1 LANGWTGGQYSVLR
15 AALGAVLIACGMERF
30 VFGLTPR
37 EAMAGLAV
45 SALALLLAVGWQDRV
60 AAVLLAGVWLAT
72 HGGFHEQG
80 VQSIGLLAVLA
91 FHAALPSAP
100 YGSIAAAGRADPGG
114 GWRFPAALFG
124 TVWVL
129 LLVGYLASGFARGV
143 PATRAPRAGLRW
155 AARVVELLF
164 APVALRPGLREWAW
178 LAMLAAEIGFAIA
191 IGPPPL
197 GLGLLALHA
206 MAFDPAW
213 IPPRPARG
221 RERLFYDGSCGLCHR
236 AVRFVLA
243 EDTRAAFR
251 FAPLESEAFH
261 AAVPEEERSALPDS
275 VVLLT
280 ADGRAL
286 VRSEGVVYLLGRLGG
301 LWRIAGAVLGLLPTP
316 IRDAIY
322 DAVAAVRYRLFARPV
337 EACPVVPE
345 VLRLRFDA

>member
-1 LANGWTGGQYSVLR
+1 VFR
-15 AALGAVLIACGMERF
+15 AALGAVLAACGTERF

-45 SALALLLAVGWQDRV
+45 AALALLLAVGWHDRL
-60 AAVLLAGVWLAT
+60 AAVLLAGIWLGT
-72 HGGFHEQG
+72 HGGLHAQG
-80 VQSIGLLAVLA
+80 LQSLGLLAVLLV
-91 FHAALPSAP
+91 HAALPSAP

-124 TVWVL
+124 TVWGVL
-129 LLVGYLASGFARGV
+129 LLGYLASGFASGV
-143 PATRAPRAGLRW
+143 PANREHRAGLRW

-164 APVALRPGLREWAW
+164 APVAVRPGLREWAW
-178 LAMLAAEIGFAIA
+178 LAMVVAEIGFAIA

-243 EDTRAAFR
+243 EDSRAAFR
-251 FAPLESEAFH
+251 FAPLDSAAFQ
-261 AAVPEEERSALPDS
+261 AAVPEAERSTLPDS

-280 ADGRAL
+280 ADGRPL
-286 VRSEGVVYLLGRLGG
+286 VRSEAVVYLLRRLGG
-301 LWRIAGAVLGLLPTP
+301 LWRFTGIVLGLVPTP
-316 IRDAIY
+316 IGDTLY
-322 DAVAAVRYRLFARPV
+322 DGVAAIRYRLFARPP
-337 EACPVVPE
+337 EACPIVPA
-345 VLRLRFDA
+345 VLRQRFDA